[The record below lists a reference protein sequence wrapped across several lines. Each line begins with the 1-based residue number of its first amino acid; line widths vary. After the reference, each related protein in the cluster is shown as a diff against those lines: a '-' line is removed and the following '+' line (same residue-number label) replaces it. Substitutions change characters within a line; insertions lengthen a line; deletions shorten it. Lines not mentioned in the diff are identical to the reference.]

1 MPTALNKKEVC
12 EVMGWTDNYA
22 GHYKSFR
29 AEMEEHCI
37 QNDING
43 VQAVGKNRWNT
54 FMDHASTS
62 NYFIMKGQYRKGD
75 KLVRRKLDLLLQD
88 VCKQWCAKL
97 NRNKRRAT
105 LVDDDSDNNNAAAP
119 PPAKRTRT
127 REWTRAVKI
136 YIVDPPVDPTGAAVP
151 VAGAVAP
158 PGHPK
163 NAAGKYVWMG
173 DPFIGMLE
181 EPTMAEVWK
190 LVSKCCPA
198 GRHARQIWGSMDDLR
213 ADGQGFNFPGEAQ
226 FLADSNQV
234 EAFFLMTK
242 ADPICLL
249 AVLSTVEIGR
259 PNLAIGTT
267 RHPLLDPND
276 FAPPEYYNEPDD
288 DEEAVVSKQLEN
300 ITKQLPRKDTGFEE
314 RIRHCR
320 IKERKWQEAKRV
332 LKRKHKVAHA
342 AAIHS
347 DDEGEYYHMYYPAAG
362 GGVPADIDAFVGRRA
377 QAVIDAAATNAAA
390 AAAGNVATFRPAA
403 GTLPNPRVD
412 GPNFEWP
419 HLE

>member
-29 AEMEEHCI
+29 AEMEAHCI
-37 QNDING
+37 QNNIKG
-43 VQAVGKNRWNT
+43 FQAVGKVQWDT
-54 FMDHASTS
+54 FMDHAATS
-62 NYFIMKGQYRKGD
+62 KYFIMKGQYRKGD
-75 KLVRRKLDLLLQD
+75 KSVQRKLDLLLQD

-97 NRNKRRAT
+97 NRNKRRAA
-105 LVDDDSDNNNAAAP
+105 LVDEDSDDDAAAAT
-119 PPAKRTRT
+119 PPAAKKIRTQGA
-127 REWTRAVKI
+127 WTRAVKI
-136 YIVDPPVDPTGAAVP
+136 YIVDPPVNPAGGAT
-151 VAGAVAP
+151 
-158 PGHPK
+158 GHPK
-163 NAAGKYVWMG
+163 AGSRYAWTG
-173 DPFIGMLE
+173 DPFIGTLE

-213 ADGQGFNFPGEAQ
+213 ADAAGLNFPGEAQ

-234 EAFFLMTK
+234 QAFFLMTK
-242 ADPICLL
+242 ADPIHLL
-249 AVLSTVEIGR
+249 AVLSTAEIGR
-259 PNLAIGTT
+259 ANSVVGTN

-276 FAPPEYYNEPDD
+276 FAPPGYYDEPDD
-288 DEEAVVSKQLEN
+288 DDEAIVTRQVDK
-300 ITKQLPRKDTGFEE
+300 ITKRLPRKDPRFEE

-320 IKERKWQEAKRV
+320 IKEWKWQEAKSV
-332 LKRKHKVAHA
+332 LKRKHKALFP

-347 DDEGEYYHMYYPAAG
+347 DDEEEYYHMYYPAAG
-362 GGVPADIDAFVGRRA
+362 GGVPADVDAFIARRP
-377 QAVIDAAATNAAA
+377 QSLLDAAASNAAA
-390 AAAGNVATFRPAA
+390 IAAGNAPVTRPPA

-419 HLE
+419 HFE